1 MKQNLIDLAIKH
13 KSDKHNHHDYAR
25 YYQKH
30 FEHLQDNSIRLIE
43 LGVGGYEYPDRG
55 GSGLRMWSE
64 FFTNGQ
70 IFGVDLYD
78 KSGLKFNPNVTVLK
92 GSQADEDFI
101 NSLIA
106 QSGPPDIIID
116 DASHL
121 NGLTIKSFALLF
133 PHLKNGGIYVIEDL
147 ESSWWKD
154 NGFDGEPNYKNMD
167 AKTSINFL
175 RTLTNDVNKKHLP
188 ADPSFL
194 PIESIHFYQ
203 NMCVIIKR

>member
-1 MKQNLIDLAIKH
+1 MRNLIDLATKH

-30 FEHLQDNSIRLIE
+30 FEHLQNEQITLIE
-43 LGVGGYEYPDRG
+43 LGIGGYEYPDRG

-64 FFTNGQ
+64 FFIKGR
-70 IFGVDLYD
+70 IYGVDLYD
-78 KSGLKFNPNVTVLK
+78 KSGLKFNPNVTILK
-92 GSQADEDFI
+92 GSQADEQFI
-101 NSLIA
+101 EALIQKSDA
-106 QSGPPDIIID
+106 PDIIID

-121 NGLTIKSFALLF
+121 NGLTIKSFTLLF
-133 PHLKNGGIYVIEDL
+133 PHLKKGGIYVIEDL

-154 NGFDGEPNYKNMD
+154 HGFDGEPDYKNLT

-175 RTLTNDVNKKHLP
+175 RTLINDVNKKHLP
-188 ADPSFL
+188 ADPGFL

-203 NMCVIIKR
+203 NMCVIIKK